1 MLKLKDT
8 TVNVA
13 GLRSVMYFALG
24 IADAAFVYAGQDCV
38 ITAAVDGEH
47 NPGSKH
53 PMGLAVDIRNSS
65 LDPVMHD
72 LVFHK
77 LQRLELY
84 GYDVIDEKAG
94 QTGKTTAEHF
104 HIEYDPKP
112 GELTSIFGAS
122 AHEQLANQ

>member
-1 MLKLKDT
+1 MLKLKDS

-24 IADAAFVYAGQDCV
+24 IADAAFVYAGKDCV

-47 NPGSKH
+47 NTGSKH
-53 PMGLAVDIRNSS
+53 PMGLAVDIRNVE

-84 GYDVIDEKAG
+84 GYDVIDEKAN
-94 QTGKTTAEHF
+94 QTGKTTAPHF

-112 GELTSIFGAS
+112 GELSSLFGD
-122 AHEQLANQ
+122 HLIE